1 MSIKWN
7 THVKLI
13 CKPEQSGKT
22 FLMIQNIVKDL
33 SPEEKN
39 LLIIQDFINNIN
51 NEDDSKKKIINIIFC
66 DNNLLLTQQ
75 TSNRVD
81 SGLNCFRKDTVSNEM
96 YLEFSSHSRTEYS
109 KRAEVFEAIL
119 TKEIHNIICCT
130 NKQRIRDV
138 KQIIISMNKMIE
150 KDVIKKKYKFKIW
163 LDEADKFIRYID
175 IYNNLIE
182 RYENVFLYC
191 LTATPDTLFK
201 QYNEINVYPLEYT
214 VTEDYHGW
222 DDNHII
228 IEEDHKYDNFIKN
241 VLKKNKEKIVKKS
254 KWFIPGLSIKK
265 SHTSIKDICI
275 KNNMVVCIVNGDGI
289 KIYYPNNNCKEYKKD
304 IEFGIKI
311 KQIYKENKLHEY
323 PFVITGY
330 ICISRGITI
339 NSSDFLMDYAI
350 LSQSSSRSETS
361 QIAGRLKGNM
371 KKFKNYKQPTIFTTE
386 KFDNIA
392 REFEKKSR
400 NLAKLAFFREREGR
414 TTIIEK
420 TDFHTCGEKYE
431 YIRHYKLCK
440 SFTEAIKVLQSVQ
453 DELNFPGEKEIKINK
468 NIDSNAL
475 HPTEGG
481 YTVTSKLLKEGK
493 TINDFTDEDRL
504 TLEEANKISNS
515 RCISKTGKGSRYLI
529 LPVYENINSLPKDV
543 KFQVRYLKVDK

>member
-1 MSIKWN
+1 MANKWKTN
-7 THVKLI
+7 VKLI

-51 NEDDSKKKIINIIFC
+51 NEDEDNSKKKIINIIFC

-81 SGLNCFRKDTVSNEM
+81 SSLNCFRKDTISNEM

-109 KRAEVFEAIL
+109 KRPEVFEAIL

-130 NKQRIRDV
+130 NKQRIRDI
-138 KQIIISMNKMIE
+138 KQIIININKMIE
-150 KDVIKKKYKFKIW
+150 NFKNKYKFKIW
-163 LDEADKFIRYID
+163 LDEADKFGLYID
-175 IYNNLIE
+175 IYYNLIQK
-182 RYENVFLYC
+182 YDNVFLYC

-201 QYNEINVYPLEYT
+201 KYNEINVYPLEYT

-228 IEEDHKYDNFIKN
+228 IEDDCNYQQFIKN

-265 SHTSIKDICI
+265 SHKAIKDICI
-275 KNNMVVCIVNGDGI
+275 KHNMVVCVVNGDGI

-311 KQIYKENKLHEY
+311 KQIYKENKLHKY

-339 NSSDFLMDYAI
+339 NSSDFLIDYAV
-350 LSQSSSRSETS
+350 LSQSSSKSETS

-386 KFDNIA
+386 KFDKIA
-392 REFEKKSR
+392 KEFEKKSR

-414 TTIIEK
+414 STIIEK
-420 TDFHTCGEKYE
+420 IDFQTCGEKYE
-431 YIRHYKLCK
+431 YVRHPELFK
-440 SFTEAIKVLQSVQ
+440 SYTKAVQFLQTVQ
-453 DELNFPGEKEIKINK
+453 DELNFSGEKEIKIQKAKNK
-468 NIDSNAL
+468 GPI
-475 HPTEGG
+475 HETKGG
-481 YTVTSKLLKEGK
+481 YQVTSKLLKEGK
-493 TINDFTDEDRL
+493 TTADFINEDRL
-504 TLEEANKISNS
+504 TLEQANKISNS
-515 RCISKTGKGSRYLI
+515 RCIY
-529 LPVYENINSLPKDV
+529 Y
-543 KFQVRYLKVDK
+543 

>member
-1 MSIKWN
+1 MSNKWN

-51 NEDDSKKKIINIIFC
+51 NEDEDNSKKKIINIIFC
-66 DNNLLLTQQ
+66 ANNLLLTQQ
-75 TSNRVD
+75 TSKRVD
-81 SGLNCFRKDTVSNEM
+81 SELNCFRKDTVSNEM

-109 KRAEVFEAIL
+109 KRPEVFEAIL
-119 TKEIHNIICCT
+119 TKNIHNIICCS
-130 NKQRIRDV
+130 NGPRVRDM
-138 KQIIISMNKMIE
+138 KQIIININKMMQNFKNQYI
-150 KDVIKKKYKFKIW
+150 FKIW
-163 LDEADKFIRYID
+163 LDEADSFVKYID
-175 IYNNLIE
+175 IYYNLIQ

-201 QYNEINVYPLEYT
+201 KYNEINVYPLEYT
-214 VTEDYHGW
+214 ITEEYHGW

-228 IEEDHKYDNFIKN
+228 IEKDYNYKKFIEN
-241 VLKKNKEKIVKKS
+241 VLENNKEKIIKKS

-265 SHTSIKDICI
+265 SHTTIKDICI
-275 KNNMVVCIVNGDGI
+275 KYNMVVCIVNGDGI
-289 KIYYPNNNCKEYKKD
+289 KIYYPNNDCKEYKKD

-311 KQIYKENKLHEY
+311 KEIYKENKLHEY

-339 NSSDFLMDYAI
+339 NSSNFLIDYAV
-350 LSQSSSRSETS
+350 LSQSSSKSETS

-386 KFDNIA
+386 KFDKIA
-392 REFEKKSR
+392 RDFEKKSR

-420 TDFHTCGEKYE
+420 TDFQTCGEKYE
-431 YIRHYKLCK
+431 YIRHPELFKTYGATIN
-440 SFTEAIKVLQSVQ
+440 FLQGVQ
-453 DELNFPGEKEIKINK
+453 DLFNFSGEKEIKIK
-468 NIDSNAL
+468 KAKGQGAI

-481 YTVTSKLLKEGK
+481 YQVTSKILKDGK
-493 TINDFTDEDRL
+493 TLDDLCDNDRL
-504 TLEEANKISNS
+504 ILEEANKISNS
-515 RCISKTGKGSRYLI
+515 TCISINKGGRYLI
-529 LPVYENINSLPKDV
+529 LPVYKNINSLPKDV
-543 KFQVRYLKVDK
+543 YYQVRYLKVDK